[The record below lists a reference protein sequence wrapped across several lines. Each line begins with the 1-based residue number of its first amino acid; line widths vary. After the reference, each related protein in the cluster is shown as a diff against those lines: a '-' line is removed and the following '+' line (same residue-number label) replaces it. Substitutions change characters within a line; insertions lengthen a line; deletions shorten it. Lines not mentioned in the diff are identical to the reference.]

1 VHGGSPLDQAGGPQP
16 LELAPDPVGVKAQ
29 APCEVR
35 GGRGAARLLEE
46 AEQAGARR
54 LREHVRAA

>member
-1 VHGGSPLDQAGGPQP
+1 MRGRSALDQPRSPQP

-29 APCEVR
+29 APGELR
-35 GGRGAARLLEE
+35 GGRGASQLLEE
-46 AEQAGARR
+46 SEEVGARW